1 MTTSIVG
8 TVIGLAIRTAVGGP
22 MQELERLEAVQDGG
36 VEGDVVAPTDRG
48 ITLMSS
54 HQWQEV
60 VEELGVD
67 YPWYTRRANVLVDC
81 DRLGHLMGQTLEL
94 GKVVIEV
101 KGETDP
107 CAVMERIDP
116 RLKQALAPDW
126 RGGIYG
132 RVIQGGT
139 ISLGDTLKLRS
150 ATD

>member
-1 MTTSIVG
+1 MSTRILG
-8 TVIGLAIRTAVGGP
+8 NVIGLAIRTAVGGP
-22 MQELERLEAVQDGG
+22 MQELEQLETAEDGG
-36 VEGDVVAPTDRG
+36 VEGDVPAPVDRG

-81 DRLGHLMGQTLEL
+81 ERLGYLMGQTLEL
-94 GKVVIEV
+94 GEVVIEV

-116 RLKQALAPDW
+116 RLKQALTPDW

-132 RVIQGGT
+132 RVVQGGT
-139 ISLGDTLKLRS
+139 ISLGDTLELRP

>member
-22 MQELERLEAVQDGG
+22 MQELERLEVSPDGG
-36 VEGDVVAPTDRG
+36 VEGDVTAPVDRA

-54 HQWQEV
+54 HQWEEV
-60 VEELGVD
+60 VEELGTD
-67 YPWYTRRANVLVDC
+67 YPWHTRRANVLVDC
-81 DRLGHLMGQTLEL
+81 ERLGHLMGQTLEL
-94 GKVVIEV
+94 GAVVIEV

-116 RLKQALAPDW
+116 RLKQALVPDW

-132 RVIQGGT
+132 RVVQGGT
-139 ISLGDTLKLRS
+139 ISLGDTLELRP
-150 ATD
+150 AAD